1 MKECKNVRW
10 NDEEITFIKENYLNM
25 TNKELGNYLNRTESS
40 VQTKIKK
47 LNIHRP
53 EKYTYNT
60 SYFHNIDCEDKAY
73 WLGFF
78 CSDGFV
84 SGNEATIS
92 ISEKDISLLKEIN
105 KSVNGN
111 LNITHA
117 HRSHKINGREVHI
130 DCCTIR
136 FRRKEIIDDLISHG
150 CIPNKTF
157 KLKFPNE
164 KQIPNT
170 LLRHFLRGYFDGN
183 GCVCE
188 IKERKELRFYFS
200 CASIDF
206 INGITEYLSDN
217 NIKSY
222 YRKQPCRCY
231 EMTIT
236 GIENTKKF
244 ANLLYKDSNIFLNR
258 KYDKFMRIYN
268 KYNLANRGR
277 A

>member
-1 MKECKNVRW
+1 MEERKNIRW
-10 NDEEITFIKENYLNM
+10 NDIEINFIKENYLNM
-25 TNKELGNYLNRTESS
+25 TNKELGSYLNRTESA

-47 LNIHRP
+47 LNIYRP
-53 EKYTYNT
+53 EKYTYNVR
-60 SYFHNIDCEDKAY
+60 YFHDINCENKAY

-78 CSDGFV
+78 YADGFI
-84 SGNEATIS
+84 SSNEATIS
-92 ISEKDISLLKEIN
+92 ISEKDISILKEIN

-111 LNITHA
+111 LSIVHSS
-117 HRSHKINGREVHI
+117 RSHKINGRDTQI
-130 DCCTIR
+130 NCCMIR
-136 FRRKEIIDDLISHG
+136 FRRKEIIEDLVNQG

-157 KLKFPNE
+157 KLKFPN
-164 KQIPNT
+164 KQQVPEC

-206 INGITEYLSDN
+206 INGIMGYLSDN

-222 YRKQPCRCY
+222 YRKQTGQCY
-231 EMTIT
+231 NITIT

-244 ANLLYKDSNIFLNR
+244 ANLLYRDSNLFLNR
-258 KYDKFMRIYN
+258 KYDKFIRIYN